1 MKPFDRDVWIV
12 IFVMFLGS
20 AAVFWFL
27 EHDQVGS
34 DIEGQDIWS
43 QITVALF
50 LSVTTFSG
58 GSDDDAQVHGG
69 AHQGCQLEHVVP
81 AHNHGIHGKP
91 RKVASSTSVAGI
103 SSMEDAVQ
111 KQAVICVWGNRD
123 AADYEIVSDL
133 YSTTPR
139 NGNRVNGKHLDQSPS
154 FSQKNGNSL
163 TWVLVALPVCPTS
176 PLRLRDSAEP
186 RPNLE
191 LASGNC
197 ES

>member
-1 MKPFDRDVWIV
+1 MLRESCACAIFFALASRWCWYGSEGVCDTVQPNLKWCSRQKQIV
-12 IFVMFLGS
+12 LDDLGFSRITCTPAYARKLMFHACTRCG
-20 AAVFWFL
+20 
-27 EHDQVGS
+27 
-34 DIEGQDIWS
+34 
-43 QITVALF
+43 
-50 LSVTTFSG
+50 
-58 GSDDDAQVHGG
+58 
-69 AHQGCQLEHVVP
+69 
-81 AHNHGIHGKP
+81 
-91 RKVASSTSVAGI
+91 
-103 SSMEDAVQ
+103 VQ
-111 KQAVICVWGNRD
+111 KRESPSWCAWYS
-123 AADYEIVSDL
+123 A

-139 NGNRVNGKHLDQSPS
+139 NGNRVNGNHLDQSLS